1 MFKEGDW
8 VKPIDGM
15 IKLVGINV
23 ENIQDIQV
31 AEVYSYNEEIECI
44 LNTTIGGRLR
54 ATFKWEYVVLTSGKE
69 EYSLTF

>member
-15 IKLVGINV
+15 IRLVGINV

-31 AEVYSYNEEIECI
+31 ADVFSSYGEIECI
-44 LNTTIGGRLR
+44 INTTIGGRLR
-54 ATFKWEYVVLTSGKE
+54 ATFKSEYVVLISGRE